1 MSYEVW
7 RPIKG
12 FEGRY
17 EVSNLGKVRSLNY
30 KRTGKIKEMS
40 LVPDGR
46 EYLQVA
52 LSKDGSPVKY
62 RVNRL
67 VAIAFIPNPN
77 ELPQVN
83 HIDEDKTNNHVT
95 NLEWCSA
102 KYNTNHGTRTARCSD
117 ALSQAVEAFD
127 LESGSVIHRFKSTRE
142 AGRAGFSSGN
152 ISSCCNQVRK
162 SHKGLGWSYV

>member
-67 VAIAFIPNPN
+67 VALAFIPNPN

-117 ALSQAVEAFD
+117 ALSKAVEAFD

-162 SHKGLGWSYV
+162 SHKGLGWRYV